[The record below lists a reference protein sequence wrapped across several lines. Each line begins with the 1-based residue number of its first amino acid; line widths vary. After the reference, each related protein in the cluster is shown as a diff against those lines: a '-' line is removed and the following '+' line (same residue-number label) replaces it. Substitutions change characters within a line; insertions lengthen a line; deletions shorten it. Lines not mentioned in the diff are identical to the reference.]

1 MLARF
6 RWFPLS
12 LLVTFGLLALLAV
25 ACTQPSSPIRARLTL
40 AGEPAIGK
48 PVVFTVDITS
58 SEPITDVKAN
68 IMLPA
73 GVETLSGA
81 TEWTIPSIEVGQHY
95 VFSTTA
101 QVVENGY
108 YVIYSGGYK
117 ESYYQGQLTARHGG
131 GDSLH
136 IIVEGDDTWV
146 SKSPPENTW
155 KISNGAGASPEKPEL
170 VDTELKLSGPLT
182 ADGLTEVTYA
192 VAPHVDLANVEVGFS
207 GFNGGLSTGNPQV
220 STNGENIMSFFSI
233 PEEAQAF
240 DRSMKWVG
248 TLREGQT
255 YTFSITLDVTDNGS
269 SVLGAWVNERDP
281 TDGHTVV
288 GKLDM
293 LDLQFY
299 VPRWAR

>member
-6 RWFPLS
+6 RWLPLS

-117 ESYYQGQLTARHGG
+117 ESYYQGKLTARHGG

-155 KISNGAGASPEKPEL
+155 RSTGSIGASPERPEL
-170 VDTELKLSGPLT
+170 VDTELKLSGPL
-182 ADGLTEVTYA
+182 AAEGLIEVTYT
-192 VAPHVDLANVEVGFS
+192 VTPRIDLTNVEVGLD
-207 GFNGGLSTGNPQV
+207 GFLGGLSVASPQI
-220 STNGENIMSFFSI
+220 STSGETTMTLLVVPEALEFS
-233 PEEAQAF
+233 
-240 DRSMKWVG
+240 RSTRWVG
-248 TLREGQT
+248 VMQQGQT
-255 YTFSITLDVTDNGS
+255 YTFRITLDVTDNGS
-269 SVLGAWVNERDP
+269 NELYAWVNERDP

-288 GKLDM
+288 GKVDK
-293 LDLQFY
+293 LDLQY
-299 VPRWAR
+299 YRPRWAR